1 MIFISHKE
9 TDAALAQALVEFLR
23 ASLDIPSAKI
33 RCSSVPGFQL
43 PFGKT
48 ISGQLKN
55 DIGSSNAVFV
65 LITQASL
72 QSRWVLSELGAAW
85 ALGKVIVPVLGQGLS
100 QNDLPGPL
108 AEYPVVKSDDVNAA
122 ARLRD
127 AVAQIA
133 QELSLAERG
142 GGEPQSRLESF
153 MRALSPVVSSQ
164 TANALAF
171 QLSWL
176 LALLLMKQAGNPSAV
191 EAQIESHAAELGVEL
206 PPTWRQDVQA
216 SDSGQAFKSL
226 LGRLGGQLVANK
238 PRLAPYFEAG
248 VSLPLTA
255 ARSDRAGLV
264 AMVSTLELPKEL
276 REPAEDRLAWLNRV
290 HDHFEKA
297 LRERTG

>member
-133 QELSLAERG
+133 QELSLAER
-142 GGEPQSRLESF
+142 
-153 MRALSPVVSSQ
+153 
-164 TANALAF
+164 
-171 QLSWL
+171 
-176 LALLLMKQAGNPSAV
+176 
-191 EAQIESHAAELGVEL
+191 
-206 PPTWRQDVQA
+206 
-216 SDSGQAFKSL
+216 
-226 LGRLGGQLVANK
+226 
-238 PRLAPYFEAG
+238 
-248 VSLPLTA
+248 
-255 ARSDRAGLV
+255 
-264 AMVSTLELPKEL
+264 
-276 REPAEDRLAWLNRV
+276 
-290 HDHFEKA
+290 
-297 LRERTG
+297 